1 MIIYFFLQ
9 QYSEGEQLI
18 QKVNNSLNVQMNV
31 TNKPQSVYIQVGLT
45 KMTFYQIN
53 DVNIC
58 SIDKSI
64 LRVTVTKHFRV
75 NDSIILHNK

>member
-31 TNKPQSVYIQVGLT
+31 TNKP
-45 KMTFYQIN
+45 
-53 DVNIC
+53 
-58 SIDKSI
+58 
-64 LRVTVTKHFRV
+64 
-75 NDSIILHNK
+75 